1 MFRHHPDGLVYIGAL
16 VLPLADFL
24 IEEPAYTLP
33 ARMISRE
40 YLPGVKHTLYD
51 GVSQFAG
58 PLPWAD
64 GDRYLAN
71 ELNYKTAYLFRTE
84 PPNQY
89 SIWNGVGW
97 IADIDLCKNV
107 KARELRNAHAAAYK
121 SGFTSSAL
129 GTAHFYSTDN
139 ISNRLTS
146 DQIDRDDLQA
156 AILLAMTNRDV
167 PGWSLVYPCRDA
179 AGWARKSHTAAQI
192 IKVGQD
198 GFVAMQDYNIKLTQ
212 LLTQMDAATTVAGV
226 EAVVW
231 G

>member
-1 MFRHHPDGLVYIGAL
+1 MTIRAAIIRSGVVVNCILVESMSHPVDGTLVASDTAGIG
-16 VLPLADFL
+16 D
-24 IEEPAYTLP
+24 
-33 ARMISRE
+33 
-40 YLPGVKHTLYD
+40 LYD
-51 GVSQFAG
+51 GKTFTRPV
-58 PLPWAD
+58 
-64 GDRYLAN
+64 R
-71 ELNYKTAYLFRTE
+71 ELSK
-84 PPNQY
+84 
-89 SIWNGVGW
+89 
-97 IADIDLCKNV
+97 V
-107 KARELRNAHAAAYK
+107 KQDKAAELRNAHAAAYK